1 MMWPWLWFKY
11 LDLVQ
16 LHKIITAW
24 EVWFLVWLVLMVFTV
39 FLLYYILY
47 IERECM
53 LCSFCPC
60 RHIWP
65 FELDQPKLGTGQKP
79 YDLNMLGEG
88 ERVQR
93 FSMKGRDPV
102 TQLVIMVLF
111 RNIGR
116 VFDLISSYLSVS
128 WVQVGFKLKILIK
141 LRWLYWCFLGLHS
154 WLCSFPAMQ

>member
-93 FSMKGRDPV
+93 FSMKGRDPM

-116 VFDLISSYLSVS
+116 VFDLLFLHISVS
-128 WVQVGFKLKILIK
+128 VEFRLVLNWK
-141 LRWLYWCFLGLHS
+141 S
-154 WLCSFPAMQ
+154 W

>member
-1 MMWPWLWFKY
+1 MRSVVPGMVSVNGIY
-11 LDLVQ
+11 S
-16 LHKIITAW
+16 
-24 EVWFLVWLVLMVFTV
+24 FLI
-39 FLLYYILY
+39 ILY

-93 FSMKGRDPV
+93 FSMKGRDPM

-116 VFDLISSYLSVS
+116 VFDLISSYLSIS